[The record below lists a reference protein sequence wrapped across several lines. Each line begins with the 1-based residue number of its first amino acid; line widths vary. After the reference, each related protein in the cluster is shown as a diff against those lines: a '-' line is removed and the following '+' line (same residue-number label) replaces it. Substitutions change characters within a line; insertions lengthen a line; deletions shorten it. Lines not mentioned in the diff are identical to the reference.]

1 MNAKKVEE
9 VAVRFLSKDVS
20 VEGQVTFTLGNGQS
34 FTAKLAD
41 YRQEIRERAEQH
53 GVSQKIGDAASGCAK
68 DKAYGAAFAAMMAVD
83 AALKVGKWGAD
94 RDSGG
99 GMLTQDLIAAISK
112 LKGMDAEVVGAAV
125 RVADEA
131 TVKGWL
137 KNVKID
143 AEIKALRLKR
153 AQAVAKDSDEDF
165 EFTV

>member
-1 MNAKKVEE
+1 MKKIEE
-9 VAVRFLSKDVS
+9 VPVVRFLSKDVS
-20 VEGQVTFTLGNGQS
+20 VKGEVTFTLGNGQS

-41 YRQEIRERAEQH
+41 YGQEVRERAEQH
-53 GVSQKIGDAASGCAK
+53 GVSQKIGDSASGCAK

-83 AALKVGKWGAD
+83 AALRSGKWGAD

-99 GMLTQDLIAAISK
+99 GMLIQDLIAVISK
-112 LKGMDAEVVGAAV
+112 LKGLDAEVVGAHV

-137 KNVKID
+137 KNAKID

-153 AQAVAKDSDEDF
+153 AQAVAKDSDEEF
-165 EFTV
+165 EFTI